1 MARNTAGALLLSTLA
16 LALAAC
22 SSSGGDAVTANPNV
36 FPAQYKAEIIATL
49 RPLFAKN
56 DTSSV
61 TGAEISPPVLTPVD
75 KDQRYS
81 LCIHYTAHG
90 GGGYTGASTRR
101 AYFYAGHLNQ
111 LVPVSDDTCAGVAY
125 QPFNELNRLCLG
137 EACTKTKK
145 SKSGWGLF

>member
-1 MARNTAGALLLSTLA
+1 MARNTAGALLFSTLA

-22 SSSGGDAVTANPNV
+22 SSSGGDAVTVNPNI
-36 FPAQYKAEIIATL
+36 FPTQYKAEIIATL
-49 RPLFAKN
+49 RPMFAKN

-61 TGAEISPPVLTPVD
+61 TGAQISPPVLTPVD

-90 GGGYTGASTRR
+90 GSGYAGTATRR
-101 AYFYAGHLNQ
+101 AYFFGGHLNQ
-111 LVPVSDDTCAGVAY
+111 LIPVSDDTCAGVAY
-125 QPFNELNRLCLG
+125 QPFNELNRICVG
-137 EACTKTKK
+137 EACEKTQK